1 MNYQHFKDT
10 LKAQGLTIKE
20 FANICGINPKTIS
33 ITWKAKD
40 EVPQWVE
47 SWLENYIKAQT
58 LESVKDVLCDTSDA
72 PATDS

>member
-40 EVPQWVE
+40 EVPQWVD
-47 SWLENYIKAQT
+47 SWLKNYIKAQT
-58 LESVKDVLCDTSDA
+58 LESVKDVLCDASDA